1 MLVYCDYIA
10 DTIRRGLVADQWMN
24 PDRIKLDNIG
34 PVEMDLHPTEG
45 YFVSTKKTLE
55 IIDNSGK
62 KYKVT
67 VEEV

>member
-24 PDRIKLDNIG
+24 PARIKLDNIG
-34 PVEMDLHPTEG
+34 PVQMDLHPTEG

-55 IIDNSGK
+55 IIDTSGK

>member
-55 IIDNSGK
+55 IIDTSGK